1 MVLNSLGYLLFLP
14 VVFAGYYLLP
24 GRMRNAF
31 LLAASLAFYGCWELW
46 FMVFL
51 LWAIAV
57 GYLSTVGWLRRS
69 PLWVA
74 VVLTL
79 LPLAFFKYGN
89 ASHWLVPVGISF
101 YTFQTLAYI
110 VDVRKGRL
118 AAERNIVRLA
128 LFVSFFPQ
136 ILSGPINRGADLLPQ
151 IEQSAT
157 RSFDRS
163 LAFGGCQRL
172 LWGLFMK
179 TCVADR
185 AALFVNVVFA
195 DYAHFN
201 GTTLLLATLCYAL
214 QLYADFA
221 GYSLMAIGSA
231 EILGFR
237 FRDNFRRPYFS
248 LGFGDFWRRWHI
260 SLSTWLRDYVYIPLG
275 GSRTGMWRTRRN
287 LLVTF
292 LVSGVWHGAGPTF
305 LVWGLCHGLLVVAER
320 QLPMEAI
327 RRHRLT
333 RIIGIALT
341 FLLASLL
348 WLLFRLPTLSD
359 VGNVLWRM
367 ATTLSPSLQ
376 IPDNRDMKAT
386 VVLMV
391 VMGGLLLLK
400 DLVDEYCPRQ
410 VSGLS
415 RWAACIIVAM
425 LVLLFGV
432 LDAGQFIYISF

>member
-1 MVLNSLGYLLFLP
+1 
-14 VVFAGYYLLP
+14 
-24 GRMRNAF
+24 
-31 LLAASLAFYGCWELW
+31 
-46 FMVFL
+46 
-51 LWAIAV
+51 
-57 GYLSTVGWLRRS
+57 
-69 PLWVA
+69 
-74 VVLTL
+74 
-79 LPLAFFKYGN
+79 
-89 ASHWLVPVGISF
+89 
-101 YTFQTLAYI
+101 
-110 VDVRKGRL
+110 
-118 AAERNIVRLA
+118 
-128 LFVSFFPQ
+128 
-136 ILSGPINRGADLLPQ
+136 
-151 IEQSAT
+151 
-157 RSFDRS
+157 
-163 LAFGGCQRL
+163 
-172 LWGLFMK
+172 
-179 TCVADR
+179 
-185 AALFVNVVFA
+185 
-195 DYAHFN
+195 
-201 GTTLLLATLCYAL
+201 
-214 QLYADFA
+214 
-221 GYSLMAIGSA
+221 
-231 EILGFR
+231 
-237 FRDNFRRPYFS
+237 
-248 LGFGDFWRRWHI
+248 
-260 SLSTWLRDYVYIPLG
+260 
-275 GSRTGMWRTRRN
+275 MWRTRRN

-333 RIIGIALT
+333 RTIGSALT

-376 IPDNRDMKAT
+376 IPDNRDMKTT

-415 RWAACIIVAM
+415 RWAASVIVAM